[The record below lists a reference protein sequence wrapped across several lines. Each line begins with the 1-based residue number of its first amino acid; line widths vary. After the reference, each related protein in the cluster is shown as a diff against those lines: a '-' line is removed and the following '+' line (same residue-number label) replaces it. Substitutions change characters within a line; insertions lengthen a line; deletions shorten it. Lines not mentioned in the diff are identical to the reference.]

1 MTRQFSIYF
10 AILLMTVPPLDC
22 NKQLYITESFVEFIY
37 DDLDIDSFDHCQF
50 LFDTEELILEDEII
64 GHYHANIG
72 KCKSTFFVNKNL
84 TYEPFNADERK
95 MNLRFPVMYYI
106 SVSSTSPTRISKFLQ
121 NISSIGLANDIW
133 LIAMDISGASLKTEE
148 EISNIIQDLLPS
160 LQLDSQVFI
169 IIPMDN
175 DCDKF
180 SVYETYKVSSIST
193 CHIFI
198 FLLI

>member
-64 GHYHANIG
+64 GHYHANIR

-84 TYEPFNADERK
+84 TYQSLYDADRK
-95 MNLRFPVMYYI
+95 LNLRFPVLYYI
-106 SVSSTSPTRISKFLQ
+106 SISSTSSTRISKFLQ
-121 NISSIGLANDIW
+121 NVSNIGLANDIW
-133 LIAMDISGASLKTEE
+133 LIALDIFQANLKTEE
-148 EISNIIQDLLPS
+148 EISNIIQELLPS
-160 LQLDSQVFI
+160 LQLDSQVFV
-169 IIPMDN
+169 IIPMESN
-175 DCDKF
+175 CDSF
-180 SVYETYKVSSIST
+180 SVYETYKVSI
-193 CHIFI
+193 
-198 FLLI
+198 